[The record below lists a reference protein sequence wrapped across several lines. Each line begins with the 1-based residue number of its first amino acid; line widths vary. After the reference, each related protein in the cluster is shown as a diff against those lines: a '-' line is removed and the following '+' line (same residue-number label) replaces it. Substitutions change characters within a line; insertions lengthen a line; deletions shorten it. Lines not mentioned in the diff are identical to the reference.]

1 MKIGLLGKM
10 LASILLPAI
19 IGLLL
24 VSGFSYRQSEQ
35 TLRQQSRND
44 ILTMLDMQAVGLQ
57 ALFGGLEDALGMLS
71 TYQRV
76 NGLLR
81 AYSQHADEAQLEKAS
96 SIADSAFKDFTN
108 HNSNV
113 AFAGVIGADGKVLAI
128 MLREAPNPAN
138 LLAKTIAPEDI
149 SSVACRDKTPLKASQ
164 APPPEKLPP
173 FLPCP

>member
-1 MKIGLLGKM
+1 M

-35 TLRQQSRND
+35 TLRQQSRSD

-57 ALFGGLEDALGMLS
+57 ALFGGLDDALGMLS

-76 NGLLR
+76 NGMLR
-81 AYSQHADEAQLEKAS
+81 AYTQHADAAQLEKAS
-96 SIADSAFKDFTN
+96 AIADSAFKDFTN

-113 AFAGVIGADGKVLAI
+113 SFAGLIAADGKVLAHH
-128 MLREAPNPAN
+128 
-138 LLAKTIAPEDI
+138 
-149 SSVACRDKTPLKASQ
+149 V
-164 APPPEKLPP
+164 
-173 FLPCP
+173 